1 MIRKIEVAGNC
12 LAELMIAMIVITVEI
27 VLMIDFM
34 EQAPDL
40 KLILLQAAVP
50 LLFYFLREKCSFIVL
65 FFLLHGLSV
74 WGSFTLAGNVLAE
87 KVIFGIGTMVF
98 AALSIY
104 KMLGRGEKSMPAPH
118 PFLVLLFFFICYL
131 VDAGQMNGDAG
142 VYLLQLA
149 TIYFSFWFLYYF
161 LKKFVTFMNIN
172 HLFMEGIPI
181 KKVFVSASILSLG
194 FSTLSYLIINL
205 CTNKELWDAV
215 GVRFAGWV
223 KGILGQLFSL
233 MPETEA
239 PTGNGLIG
247 VEDIGDFGN
256 ASSEVSRFA
265 EIADMIVRLLGDIL
279 LVVLLIL
286 AMAAL
291 IRLIRKAF
299 QWMKKKGGLQWEE
312 PEDQIEVLDRKKEK
326 KAIKK
331 ENPRHIFS
339 GTPQQKIRK
348 LYYKTLIKKH
358 HVLKEE
364 KTEKLLRY
372 GTARECMG
380 EMFADMQEKA
390 GSCAKLYEKAR
401 YGRENCTAED
411 VKEMKAL
418 ALSLMKNGR

>member
-12 LAELMIAMIVITVEI
+12 LAELMIAIIVITVEI
-27 VLMIDFM
+27 VLVIDFVK
-34 EQAPDL
+34 QAPDFR
-40 KLILLQAAVP
+40 LILIQAAVP

-74 WGSFTLAGNVLAE
+74 WGSFTLSGNILAE
-87 KVIFGIGTMVF
+87 NVIFGMGTMIF

-104 KMLGRGEKSMPAPH
+104 KMLGRKEKSMSAPH
-118 PFLVLLFFFICYL
+118 PLIVLLFYFICYL

-142 VYLLQLA
+142 GYLLQLV
-149 TIYFSFWFLYYF
+149 TIYFSFWFIYYF
-161 LKKFVTFMNIN
+161 LNKFVTFMNIN

-181 KKVFVSASILSLG
+181 KKVFVSASILSVG
-194 FSTLSYLIINL
+194 FSTLSYLIISL

-215 GVRFAGWV
+215 GARFAGWV
-223 KGILGQLFSL
+223 KGILGHLFSL
-233 MPETEA
+233 IPEAEA

-256 ASSEVSRFA
+256 VSSEMSQFA
-265 EIADMIVRLLGDIL
+265 EIADTIFRVLGDIL

-286 AMAAL
+286 ALAAMV
-291 IRLIRKAF
+291 RWIRKAF
-299 QWMKKKGGLQWEE
+299 QWMKKRGGLQWEE
-312 PEDQIEVLDRKKEK
+312 PEDQVEVLERKKEK
-326 KAIKK
+326 KVLKK
-331 ENPRHIFS
+331 ENMRHIFG

-358 HVLKEE
+358 LALKEE
-364 KTEKLLRY
+364 KMERLLKY
-372 GTARECMG
+372 GTARECMTK
-380 EMFADMQEKA
+380 MYADMQQEA

-401 YGRENCTAED
+401 YSEENCTAED

-418 ALSLMKNGR
+418 AVSLMKSGK